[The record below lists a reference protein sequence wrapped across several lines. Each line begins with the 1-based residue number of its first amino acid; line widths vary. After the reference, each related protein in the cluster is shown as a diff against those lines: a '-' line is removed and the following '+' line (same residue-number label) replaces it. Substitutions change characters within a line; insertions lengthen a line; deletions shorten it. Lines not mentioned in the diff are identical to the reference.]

1 VINMSYK
8 SLYDAGPSSPTPTQ
22 YGDDYK
28 TGHFVVSNRQGQTVA
43 ESFSWITPSMTVEEK
58 PGAANFI
65 RGKCL
70 YSIEEFGLQG
80 ISQNMRKYIDDEL
93 KQSARTL
100 SNQPV
105 DVNHAY
111 NEWLQ
116 GGKQGSKPILV
127 GNVEFANHEDGAIEY
142 VAKITNPVYANKLR
156 DSQLVREGELTE
168 AAYFSKWGKGP
179 IRGVSVEANF
189 LWMRCGECSTRFY
202 DVNEYH
208 QHMKHEHNI
217 SEAVLEPHGL
227 IFKGLSLV
235 ESPEEP
241 GVRDTTFELV
251 ETMQPQAQLYETL
264 IQDYQEI
271 TGGIEEMDNEDL
283 VALNQRLQQQIT
295 ELTNTGTGKLHL
307 DPSKPRHPTLPPLST
322 AKEGYDAKLE
332 EIEGAF
338 QQYKQV
344 MDENVLQ
351 GLRELKA
358 LFVAYEKRLDYL
370 EAKVNVASDNSVKEM
385 ANVDVWKEALETR
398 LDNAEDRIKQMA
410 VFKAPHRNMIRDDTP
425 VDFTYEKKASD

>member
-1 VINMSYK
+1 MSYK

-28 TGHFVVSNRQGQTVA
+28 IGHFVVSNRQGQTVA
-43 ESFSWITPSMTVEEK
+43 ESYSWISPSMVVRDR
-58 PGAANFI
+58 PGSDVYLK
-65 RGKCL
+65 GKAL
-70 YSIEEFGLQG
+70 YSVEEFGLSKG
-80 ISQNMRKYIDDEL
+80 ISQNMKKYLDEEL
-93 KQSARTL
+93 VQSARTL
-100 SNQPV
+100 SNKPI
-105 DVNHAY
+105 DVNHQY
-111 NEWLQ
+111 NEWLAN
-116 GGKQGSKPILV
+116 GKQGSKPLLV
-127 GNVEFANHEDGAIEY
+127 GNVEYGQYEEGAVEFLARINNSEY
-142 VAKITNPVYANKLR
+142 VNKLR
-156 DSQLVREGELTE
+156 DSQQVRSGELTE
-168 AAYFSKWGKGP
+168 AAYYSKWGRGP
-179 IRGVSVEANF
+179 IKGVSVEANF
-189 LWMRCGECSTRFY
+189 LWMRCGECGERYY
-202 DVNEYH
+202 DVAKYQHHMNEVH
-208 QHMKHEHNI
+208 DKVN
-217 SEAVLEPHGL
+217 AVIEPHGL
-227 IFKGLSLV
+227 VFKGLSIV

-241 GVRDTTFELV
+241 GVKDTQFELV
-251 ETMQPQAQLYETL
+251 ETMQPQQRLYETL

-271 TGGIEEMDNEDL
+271 QGGIEEMEHEDL